1 MSKCRD
7 FKVGDI
13 LRVTKMFNIASG
25 MKFDE
30 GLSFRIVHRS
40 SFGRGHYP
48 TVFYQLEAIDK
59 ASVSFEMV
67 DIIVSFM
74 EH

>member
-13 LRVTKMFNIASG
+13 LRVTKMFNIAAG

-30 GLSFRIVHRS
+30 GLSFRIVHRV
-40 SFGRGHYP
+40 SFGHGHYP
-48 TVFYQLEAIDK
+48 TVFYQLEATNDAAI
-59 ASVSFEMV
+59 SFEMV

>member
-1 MSKCRD
+1 MSKYRD
-7 FKVGDI
+7 FKIGDI
-13 LRVTKMFNIASG
+13 VRVTKMFNVASG

-30 GLSFRIVHRS
+30 GLPFRVIRRIS
-40 SFGRGHYP
+40 YGLGDYP
-48 TVFYQLEAIDK
+48 TVFYQLEATNNAAI
-59 ASVSFEMV
+59 SFEMV